1 MKQVPSFEARSATTL
16 QQLQQFWDYHPAA
29 GRMTGKRKPLAPTS
43 ASLLLMLPRW
53 EGIYNIRHL
62 PRQKLSAS
70 EQLKMRTATKLTLGT
85 LTREVACRRAE
96 GLRECAATNHLLWY
110 CSSRQAH
117 AHAHARHRRGSS
129 RRGLHSGRKPPE
141 TTGNHRRKSLSGEV
155 PRSAKGPE
163 GDKSAV
169 PVRRFPAERGRP
181 IRIGLQ
187 RGVEEGGQV
196 ERRSVHPRRVVP
208 AVGPAPQEL
217 LRRPLR
223 VVACTVACQAGR
235 TDGARRERGRC
246 EGNGRRHRFKKGGR

>member
-1 MKQVPSFEARSATTL
+1 MHSTIALHETGALLLKQVPSFEARSATTL

-129 RRGLHSGRKPPE
+129 RRGLHERAQ
-141 TTGNHRRKSLSGEV
+141 TTGNHRK
-155 PRSAKGPE
+155 P
-163 GDKSAV
+163 
-169 PVRRFPAERGRP
+169 PAQKP
-181 IRIGLQ
+181 Q
-187 RGVEEGGQV
+187 R
-196 ERRSVHPRRVVP
+196 
-208 AVGPAPQEL
+208 
-217 LRRPLR
+217 
-223 VVACTVACQAGR
+223 
-235 TDGARRERGRC
+235 
-246 EGNGRRHRFKKGGR
+246 